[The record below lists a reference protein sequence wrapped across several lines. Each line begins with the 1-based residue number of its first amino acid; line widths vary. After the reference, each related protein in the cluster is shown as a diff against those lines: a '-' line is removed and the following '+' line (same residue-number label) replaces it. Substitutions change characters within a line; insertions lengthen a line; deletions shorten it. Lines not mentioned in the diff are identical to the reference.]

1 MNIRIQP
8 AAKNDL
14 KAILQLQKECYQ
26 TEAEIYNDFTISP
39 LTQDLES
46 LENDFDSQTILKAE
60 SDRKIVASVR
70 GFRQNETCCIGR
82 LIVHPDVQNL
92 GIGQKMIKAIET
104 AFPQCKRFELFT
116 GFRSEKNLYLYQKLG
131 YREFRR
137 EKANTNLTLIFME
150 KWVR

>member
-1 MNIRIQP
+1 
-8 AAKNDL
+8 
-14 KAILQLQKECYQ
+14 
-26 TEAEIYNDFTISP
+26 
-39 LTQDLES
+39 
-46 LENDFDSQTILKAE
+46 
-60 SDRKIVASVR
+60 SVR

-82 LIVHPDVQNL
+82 LIVHPGVQNL
-92 GIGQKMIKAIET
+92 GIGQKMIKAIEA

-137 EKANTNLTLIFME
+137 EKASTNLTLIFME